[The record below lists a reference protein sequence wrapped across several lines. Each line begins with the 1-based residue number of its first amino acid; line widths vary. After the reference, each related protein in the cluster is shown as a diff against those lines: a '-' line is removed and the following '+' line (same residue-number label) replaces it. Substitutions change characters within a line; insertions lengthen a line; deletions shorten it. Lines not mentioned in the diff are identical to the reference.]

1 MYTLQQILKVDVDKM
16 EANFWDEKKTF
27 RKNIFFLVAAVDQP
41 YLDLK
46 FESNPSI
53 LTVPTNSLNTHLFR
67 YKNEAFALDIVRAPM
82 AAIICFTTSTIFLI
96 FRENIF
102 RFFFVEKNPTK
113 KSSKNVSKK

>member
-16 EANFWDEKKTF
+16 EANFWDEKKNVS
-27 RKNIFFLVAAVDQP
+27 KKHFFLVAAVDQP

-82 AAIICFTTSTIFLI
+82 AAIISETPHII
-96 FRENIF
+96 
-102 RFFFVEKNPTK
+102 
-113 KSSKNVSKK
+113 